1 LAKDKILYFLVFFLF
16 VSSACKKESAEGF
29 FDYRTLGASAND
41 LLSSSRYSALQI
53 EIQYMPGYAPDASA
67 VNNLVT
73 FLKTRLNKPN
83 GITIVQKEIG
93 ASSLSVA
100 SLYNIVSIERT
111 YRQYFTRNDVIS
123 VYVLITNGYYSNNNI
138 LATSYWNTSFC
149 LFGKSI
155 NDNSGQSGQVNRS
168 ILMTTLL
175 EHEFGHLMGLVDQGS
190 PMQTNHKDASN
201 GAHCNNPDC
210 LMYYDVEA
218 GFSGTLNAVPSL
230 DANCLAD
237 LKANG
242 GE

>member
-1 LAKDKILYFLVFFLF
+1 LTRNFICYLLLIVLST
-16 VSSACKKESAEGF
+16 SSACKKDSLTGV
-29 FDYRTLGASAND
+29 FDYRTLGTSAND
-41 LLSSSRYSALQI
+41 LLASSRYHSLQI

-67 VNNLVT
+67 VNNLVA
-73 FLKTRLNKPN
+73 FLKTRLDKPN
-83 GITIVQKEIG
+83 GITIVQEEIG
-93 ASSLSVA
+93 ASSLAVA
-100 SLYNIVSIERT
+100 SLYNIVSVEKS
-111 YRQYFTRNDVIS
+111 YRKYFTGNDVIT
-123 VYVLITNGYYSNNNI
+123 VYVLITNGYSNADV

-149 LFGKSI
+149 IFGKAV
-155 NDNSGQSGQVNRS
+155 NDNSGQSGQVSRS

-190 PMQTNHKDASN
+190 PMQTDHKDASN

-218 GFSGTLNAVPSL
+218 GFAGALNAVPSL

-242 GE
+242 GK

>member
-1 LAKDKILYFLVFFLF
+1 LAKNKTLYFLVFFLF

-67 VNNLVT
+67 VNNLVA

-155 NDNSGQSGQVNRS
+155 NDNSGQFGQVSRS

-190 PMQTNHKDASN
+190 PMQINHKDASN